1 MLRSFIFAAALIL
14 SAGFSQAQDK
24 FWIFLK
30 DKDIQNYDYRINLS
44 GQSIRNRLRLNIPLE
59 QYSDIPVNAEY
70 TSALS
75 KQGAKI
81 INHSKWLNAVSARLN
96 ADQLEA
102 IRKNEFVTDII
113 PIDKRIMITGSA
125 ADLKPEYF
133 SIALSQMQGQLFGD
147 DKISGEG
154 VQVGVID
161 AGYYKARTDKYLTHL
176 FNEGRIIAQKDFI
189 NPERKDLVDDAFT
202 DSDYHGRIVLD
213 MITGYD
219 PIDKTQVGMA
229 VNADI
234 YLGRS
239 ENGAHEY
246 RGEEDNWI
254 RAMEWMDSLGV
265 RLINTSLGYAIKM
278 DDPNENYKQ
287 ADMNG
292 KTTTISKAA
301 QIAVDQKGIFLVVS
315 AGNEGEND
323 EWKIISAPADAQ
335 GVLSVGATR
344 DKVWDRIGYSS
355 IGPEFLPYLKPNI
368 SCFSPN
374 GTSFSAP
381 AITGFVACMM
391 QKNPA
396 LTNKQL
402 FDIIQK
408 SGHLYPYGNNY
419 IGYGVP
425 QASRAKVLLNNPSA
439 TFNNT
444 LEKRVKGKHVTL
456 KFQCDVSETAVLFH
470 KKNEMIVVEQSTA
483 KVKKGKLKLKRRD
496 GILRTTVAIG
506 SFRPRKKKKRASI
519 VEVFW
524 D

>member
-1 MLRSFIFAAALIL
+1 MLRSFTLAVAFIL
-14 SAGFSQAQDK
+14 SAGFSYSQDK
-24 FWIFLK
+24 FWVFLK
-30 DKDIQNYDYRINLS
+30 DKDIQNYDYHKNLS
-44 GQSIRNRLRLNIPLE
+44 AQTIRHRLLLNIPLE
-59 QYSDIPVNAEY
+59 QYTDIPVKAEY
-70 TSALS
+70 VAVLS
-75 KQGAKI
+75 IQGAKI
-81 INHSKWLNAVSARLN
+81 VNHSKWLNAVSARLTP
-96 ADQLEA
+96 DQLEQ
-102 IRKNEFVTDII
+102 IRKNEFVSDII
-113 PIDKRIMITGSA
+113 PIDKRIMITGSST
-125 ADLKPEYF
+125 DLKPEYF

-147 DKISGEG
+147 EKISGTG
-154 VQVGVID
+154 VQIGVID
-161 AGYYKARTDKYLTHL
+161 AGYYKSRTDKYLTHL
-176 FNEGRIIAQKDFI
+176 FNERKIIAQRDFI
-189 NPERKDLVDDAFT
+189 NTERTDLVDDAFT
-202 DSDYHGRIVLD
+202 DSDYHGRVVLD

-234 YLGRS
+234 YLARS

-246 RGEEDNWI
+246 RGEEDNWV

-278 DDPNENYKQ
+278 DDPNDNYKQ
-287 ADMNG
+287 TDMNG
-292 KTTTISKAA
+292 KTTTITKAA

-315 AGNEGEND
+315 AGNEGDND
-323 EWKIISAPADAQ
+323 EWKIISAPADAK

-355 IGPEFLPYLKPNI
+355 LGPEFLPYMKPNV

-381 AITGFVACMM
+381 AVAGFVACMM

-402 FDIIQK
+402 FDVIQK

-425 QASRAKVLLNNPSA
+425 QASRAKELLNNPAA

-444 LEKRVKGKHVTL
+444 AEKKVKGKRIVL
-456 KFQCDVSETAVLFH
+456 KFQCNVNETAVLFH
-470 KKNEMIVVEQSTA
+470 KKNETIVVEQSTA
-483 KVKKGKLKLKRRD
+483 PVKKGKLKLKRKD
-496 GILRTTVAIG
+496 GISRTTVAVG
-506 SFRPRKKKKRASI
+506 STI

-524 D
+524 N